1 MTTTARCYSC
11 HSLRPIYEFPYR
23 RKDTGITASSRLKRY
38 LGVLLQKPGASTND
52 RRGSGGVIYRYRC
65 IHPRAGRCPKAMAAE
80 QARVLVSQEEV
91 RVERE
96 LSLVRRRTLDG
107 DGDEDGGGNEIE
119 IEGIMEEGG
128 EQEEFRR
135 RKEEAREKLRQCVDA
150 AEANGTDGEEKAK
163 DLSV

>member
-1 MTTTARCYSC
+1 
-11 HSLRPIYEFPYR
+11 
-23 RKDTGITASSRLKRY
+23 
-38 LGVLLQKPGASTND
+38 
-52 RRGSGGVIYRYRC
+52 
-65 IHPRAGRCPKAMAAE
+65 MAAE

-150 AEANGTDGEEKAK
+150 AEANGADGEERAK